1 MKENQSIALE
11 CQGLSKQFDGL
22 NAVTDVSFRVA
33 DGERRVIIGP
43 NGAGKTTLFN
53 LISGQLKPTAGKIE
67 IFQKDITDMPRHRRV
82 ALGLGRTFQITNLL
96 SSMNLLENLL
106 IAVMGLKKE
115 KFSILKPLASYKDR
129 IEESMQMLEL
139 IGMTD
144 KVDTPVKFLSH
155 GEQRQVEIALT
166 LITKPKVLLLDE
178 PTAGLS
184 PGEALVMT
192 EILHKLD
199 PDITVLMIEHNMDV
213 AFRIGET
220 ITVLHQG
227 EIFAEGDASEIRL
240 NESVQ
245 GIYFGE
251 QE

>member
-1 MKENQSIALE
+1 M
-11 CQGLSKQFDGL
+11 
-22 NAVTDVSFRVA
+22 
-33 DGERRVIIGP
+33 
-43 NGAGKTTLFN
+43 LFQV
-53 LISGQLKPTAGKIE
+53 LLASAF
-67 IFQKDITDMPRHRRV
+67 FQKDVTEMPKHKRV

-96 SSMNLLENLL
+96 SSLSLLENLL
-106 IAVMGLKKE
+106 IAVMGLQKA
-115 KFSILKPLASYKDR
+115 KFSMLKSLNSYKR
-129 IEESMQMLEL
+129 SLEKAMQMLEL

-144 KVDTPVKFLSH
+144 KAEMPVKYLSH

-166 LITKPKVLLLDE
+166 LIIKPKVLLLDE

-184 PGEALVMT
+184 PGELLIMVD
-192 EILHKLD
+192 ILHKLV
-199 PDITVLMIEHNMDV
+199 PEIPVLMIEHNMDV
-213 AFRIGET
+213 AFRIGEK

-227 EIFAEGDASEIRL
+227 RIFAEGDESEIRL